1 MKVADRIKKDY
12 VTLRNFSEKAGVN
25 YQSLRNC
32 LCGQKGTASV
42 ASVLIEK
49 GYINNA
55 SDLHKGGAAK

>member
-1 MKVADRIKKDY
+1 MKVADKIRKDY
-12 VTLRNFSEKAGVN
+12 VTLRNFADKAGVN

-42 ASVLIEK
+42 ASVLAKK

-55 SDLHKGGAAK
+55 SDLHKGSTAK